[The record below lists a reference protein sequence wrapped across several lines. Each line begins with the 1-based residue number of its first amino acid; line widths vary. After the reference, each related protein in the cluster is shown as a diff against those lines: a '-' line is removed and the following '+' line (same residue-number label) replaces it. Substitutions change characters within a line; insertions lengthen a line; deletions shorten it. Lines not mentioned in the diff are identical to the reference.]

1 MCFASLSFRIRR
13 NWVTANESRERE
25 TDRQT
30 EREMEIERERERET
44 KKHVTRWQWLIS
56 VEEQVEVG
64 LR

>member
-25 TDRQT
+25 TDKQ
-30 EREMEIERERERET
+30 REMEIERERET

>member
-25 TDRQT
+25 TDKQ
-30 EREMEIERERERET
+30 REMEIERET